1 MPNQT
6 LEELRAAAIAAAEAL
21 RAAEEAEANPPLSVE
36 DAQAQLT
43 AATEALEAVER
54 PFWDYEHAIIAV
66 NQAGRELEYA
76 VAHGDEDDIAKRQAN
91 LATAQEA
98 LAAAKVAFDAHPATR
113 SDIDAAAQA
122 VLDARAALARAEE
135 NA

>member
-1 MPNQT
+1 MPHQT
-6 LEELRAAAIAAAEAL
+6 LEELRAAAVAAAEAL

-36 DAQAQLT
+36 DAEAQLT
-43 AATEALEAVER
+43 AANEALEAVER

-66 NQAGRELEYA
+66 NQAGRELEFA
-76 VAHGDEDDIAKRQAN
+76 VAHGDEDDIAKRQEN
-91 LATAQEA
+91 
-98 LAAAKVAFDAHPATR
+98 LAAANENLVTAKTAYDAHPATR

-122 VLDARAALARAEE
+122 VLDARAALERAQE